1 MLCKWYSKVL
11 PWYNRYYHHTPYLR
25 YNHLLVA
32 TTLDDKARLL
42 PTNQPKIE
50 STVHVRAALMMALA
64 LIFWLP
70 SIHVHEKTF
79 KDGRF
84 DVCDWNVSQARI
96 TRPRQIE
103 ENWCTIFKNQ
113 FVGSTRVCWLFTFP
127 LCYITTLSVQTQYLQ
142 NSHGWTSSYCSW
154 QSGSQGRRMA
164 ELQMKIWAVSM
175 QPWTNDP
182 RWRVLRSIAKLA
194 IPKLLLRSGSSGGWQ
209 L

>member
-1 MLCKWYSKVL
+1 M
-11 PWYNRYYHHTPYLR
+11 
-25 YNHLLVA
+25 A
-32 TTLDDKARLL
+32 TTLDDKAMIIA
-42 PTNQPKIE
+42 NQPAKDE
-50 STVHVRAALMMALA
+50 STVHVSAALMMALA

-127 LCYITTLSVQTQYLQ
+127 LCYITTLSVQTHIYRIL
-142 NSHGWTSSYCSW
+142 
-154 QSGSQGRRMA
+154 MV
-164 ELQMKIWAVSM
+164 ELLLTVLG
-175 QPWTNDP
+175 N
-182 RWRVLRSIAKLA
+182 RVLRDDEWLNF
-194 IPKLLLRSGSSGGWQ
+194 R
-209 L
+209 